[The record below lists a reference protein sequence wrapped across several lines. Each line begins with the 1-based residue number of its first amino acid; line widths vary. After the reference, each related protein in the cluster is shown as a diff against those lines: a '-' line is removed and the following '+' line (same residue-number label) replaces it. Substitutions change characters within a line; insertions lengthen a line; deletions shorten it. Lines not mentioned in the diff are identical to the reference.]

1 MNGAPDDAA
10 RVLVLTEILLHR
22 AESSSPAK
30 SRAELITDSDLSGLL
45 RAAMAKRAL
54 GERIMIDSSE
64 VAP

>member
-1 MNGAPDDAA
+1 M
-10 RVLVLTEILLHR
+10 LTEILLNR

-30 SRAELITDSDLSGLL
+30 SSAKLITDTDLSGLL
-45 RAAMAKRAL
+45 REAMAKRAR